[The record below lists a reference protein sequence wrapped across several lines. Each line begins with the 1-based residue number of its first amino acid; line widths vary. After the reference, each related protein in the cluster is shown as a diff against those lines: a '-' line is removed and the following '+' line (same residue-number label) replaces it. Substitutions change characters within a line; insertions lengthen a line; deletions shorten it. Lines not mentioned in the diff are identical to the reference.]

1 MLEKI
6 LLAASLTFT
15 LSLLSNLSR
24 PAQATQEIHWT
35 SNKTVLNLAQK
46 ITGHN

>member
-24 PAQATQEIHWT
+24 SSSAQATQEIHWQN
-35 SNKTVLNLAQK
+35 NKTVFNLAQ
-46 ITGHN
+46 